1 MLKFMCEIEDNLV
14 EVEEQIKIREELMTQ
29 LGGQLYR
36 SIVFDE
42 LVILRRKY
50 WEIK

>member
-1 MLKFMCEIEDNLV
+1 MKLMTEIGDNLA
-14 EVEEQIKIREELMTQ
+14 EIDEQIKIRERLMNQ

-42 LVILRRKY
+42 IVALRRKH
-50 WEIK
+50 WELK